1 MNCIG
6 KYSLLIAAIL
16 VGLSSPVLAENIS
29 FGFGTNFFKPS
40 DGAFSTTN
48 GASFV
53 LKWAI
58 DKDISFGIINE
69 GTVLDHARTG
79 TVGTLQVTGITLTKG
94 VIKNVALG
102 ITLGAGVA
110 VLTNTVTRPL
120 VDIFGTTTLLSRKGE
135 KVTGALNATI
145 AARYMNTNGLNAA
158 ATAVNDLNGVNA
170 RIEVTIGF

>member
-16 VGLSSPVLAENIS
+16 VGLSGPVLAENIS
-29 FGFGTNFFKPS
+29 FGFGTSFFKPS
-40 DGAFSTTN
+40 DGAFNTTN
-48 GASFV
+48 GISFV

-58 DKDISFGIINE
+58 DKDISFGILNE
-69 GTVLDHARTG
+69 GTVLDHVATG
-79 TVGTLQVTGITLTKG
+79 TVGTLQVTGITLTKS

-110 VLTNTVTRPL
+110 VLSNTVTSPL